1 MVTYRE
7 LASAKVTAGQTELV
21 VLNRK
26 CNDAR
31 RRMMYHLDAAMTA
44 YMGGGQAHKK
54 MLFYVDKAMEE
65 LLDKEVQ
72 RALPKY
78 TKQK

>member
-7 LASAKVTAGQTELV
+7 LASAKVTAAQTELV

-31 RRMMYHLDAAMTA
+31 RRMMYHLDAAMTT
-44 YMGGGQAHKK
+44 YLGGGQQHKK
-54 MLFYVDKAMEE
+54 MLFYVDEATEK
-65 LLDKEVQ
+65 LLDEKVQ
-72 RALPKY
+72 RATSAPKV
-78 TKQK
+78 